1 MVEQQLVPAVADN
14 WVGVVGSHSPV
25 LQEEDIVAVAGE
37 GIVVVDSP
45 AVLAGIAVV
54 DSPGELAGRMMAGP
68 QEVGEHRSLL
78 HDHSIVGFSR
88 P

>member
-1 MVEQQLVPAVADN
+1 MVEQQLVQAVADK
-14 WVGVVGSHSPV
+14 WVGVVGSHSLV

-45 AVLAGIAVV
+45 AGIAV

>member
-1 MVEQQLVPAVADN
+1 MVEQQLVQAVADK
-14 WVGVVGSHSPV
+14 WVGVVGSHSLV

-45 AVLAGIAVV
+45 AGIAV

-68 QEVGEHRSLL
+68 QEVGEHRNLL